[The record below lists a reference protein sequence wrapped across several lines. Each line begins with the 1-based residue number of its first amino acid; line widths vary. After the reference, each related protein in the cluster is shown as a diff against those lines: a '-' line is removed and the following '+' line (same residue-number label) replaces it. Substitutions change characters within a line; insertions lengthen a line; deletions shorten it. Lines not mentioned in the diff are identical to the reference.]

1 MAGDPHI
8 PGPAASGP
16 GPAPV
21 TRHATGFGH
30 RLGWGRRPALLLI
43 DVVRAYF
50 TPGSPFDLGTTEAV
64 DGCAR
69 LLRQARAAGV
79 PVVHTTVRHGADGAD
94 AGLFAAKVPA
104 LEIFRA
110 GRPGGLADTMPA
122 VAPRPG
128 EVVVVKQYAS
138 AFCGTSLSATLVSLG
153 VDTVVIGGVS
163 TSGCVRASATDALQ
177 LGFRPM
183 VVRQACGDRT
193 AAVQEANLFD
203 LDAKYADVVDED
215 EALAHLVPGG
225 TPG

>member
-1 MAGDPHI
+1 MANPPEAHDDALHRRGLMFILSSP
-8 PGPAASGP
+8 SGA
-16 GPAPV
+16 GK
-21 TRHATGFGH
+21 
-30 RLGWGRRPALLLI
+30 
-43 DVVRAYF
+43 
-50 TPGSPFDLGTTEAV
+50 TTISR
-64 DGCAR
+64 R
-69 LLRQARAAGV
+69 LLEHDERIGLSV
-79 PVVHTTVRHGADGAD
+79 SVTT
-94 AGLFAAKVPA
+94 
-104 LEIFRA
+104 
-110 GRPGGLADTMPA
+110 RP
-122 VAPRPG
+122 PRPG